1 MAKRSHPRR
10 GSMAF
15 SPRKR
20 SARHFG
26 HVKSWPETDA
36 SEVRVQG
43 FAGWKAGMTHI
54 MARDLNPRS
63 NSAGQEIRIPVTVVE
78 VPKMRVLGVRGYKM
92 TPYGKQAAG
101 EAWVDAEQITEA
113 FPQLFRRMHNNAMK
127 VHDSEKHL
135 DALGEADLVEVRII
149 AATQP
154 HSITGTPSK
163 TPEVMELGLVG
174 GDTAAKLEWAKENLL
189 GDELIGALIVE
200 KSLSA
205 PLKKIASNAGQ
216 NGAVIFER
224 VKEADFEVGYN
235 AATNEL
241 VNMFDI
247 GIIDPAKVT
256 RSTLQNA
263 ASIASMVLTTECIIV
278 DKTTEENSL

>member
-43 FAGWKAGMTHI
+43 FAGWKAGMTHV

-92 TPYGKQAAG
+92 PPYGKQAAG
-101 EAWVDAEQITEA
+101 EAWVNAEQVSEA
-113 FPQLFRRMHNNAMK
+113 FPQLFRRFHNNALK
-127 VHDSEKHL
+127 VHDSDKHF
-135 DALGEADLVEVRII
+135 DALAEADLVEVRII

-174 GDTAAKLEWAKENLL
+174 GDNSAKLEWAKEHL
-189 GDELIGALIVE
+189 GQELSINDV
-200 KSLSA
+200 
-205 PLKKIASNAGQ
+205 
-216 NGAVIFER
+216 FDER
-224 VKEADFEVGYN
+224 VDVDAIGVTKGYGWQG
-235 AATNEL
+235 
-241 VNMFDI
+241 VI
-247 GIIDPAKVT
+247 
-256 RSTLQNA
+256 R
-263 ASIASMVLTTECIIV
+263 
-278 DKTTEENSL
+278 